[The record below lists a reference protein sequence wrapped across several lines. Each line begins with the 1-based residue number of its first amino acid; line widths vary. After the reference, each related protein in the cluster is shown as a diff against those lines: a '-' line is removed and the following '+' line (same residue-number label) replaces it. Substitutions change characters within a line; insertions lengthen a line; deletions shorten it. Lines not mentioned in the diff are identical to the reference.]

1 MNMYR
6 NEISRNIATIQKVT
20 IRPYDGADMKTGWR
34 TMAWDSDGML
44 YHVSVF
50 ETRKEAEND
59 LKEMCFNTTSYCSM

>member
-6 NEISRNIATIQKVT
+6 NEISKNIATIQKVT
-20 IRPYDGADMKTGWR
+20 IRAYDDAGMTTGWR

-59 LKEMCFNTTSYCSM
+59 LQEMCFNTTSYCSM